1 MVQGADTSWQKR
13 CGIHCGNDT
22 SAHRGKSC
30 SCGLSGGGRK
40 YLPTSGE
47 LCNADGMEKLYG
59 AINDVVDGITLQD
72 LVNQENAR
80 IDDYVI

>member
-1 MVQGADTSWQKR
+1 MVWK
-13 CGIHCGNDT
+13 
-22 SAHRGKSC
+22 
-30 SCGLSGGGRK
+30 
-40 YLPTSGE
+40 
-47 LCNADGMEKLYG
+47 KLYG

>member
-1 MVQGADTSWQKR
+1 MTEGSLAAVACLDGDEYTCPRLER
-13 CGIHCGNDT
+13 CGTLIVW
-22 SAHRGKSC
+22 K
-30 SCGLSGGGRK
+30 
-40 YLPTSGE
+40 
-47 LCNADGMEKLYG
+47 KLYG